1 MNKKTVLPVVVLTVI
16 CVVVA
21 ALLAVVNQFTYPTIE
36 KAEEQK
42 KYDAMRVVL
51 DGDFTPEDALLEN
64 APESVT
70 GVFSVSRDG
79 APVGHVV
86 SLEVRGYAS
95 TISLIV
101 GIDTNG
107 AVTKAVVTSQ
117 QESHGKA
124 GMASYTDNF
133 TGVTAENVS
142 SVETFTGATV
152 SSSAI
157 KGAVTD
163 ALSLISGG
171 VVPDDGGSAEKPEK
185 PAIKA
190 PKNPL
195 ITARLAKELVDNADA
210 RLVEVTL
217 PDTAPENLLRLYCD
231 ENGIEGYVAYIVVP
245 GAYVPVATEALV
257 QVNLDGDIE
266 KVELL
271 SWIVGHDVGPGDF
284 AEGFTG
290 FDKWTVGDVELVTG
304 ATGTSSDFRGAV
316 SEVLEFITARLA
328 RTDKMLLQL
337 VDSLV
342 PNSKGFTE
350 LEIAEGAPE
359 ALRRIY
365 REDSG
370 LGYVAYIVVPGAY
383 VPVATEALV
392 YLNTEGEIVDI
403 NLMSWIVGHGVEPGD
418 FAERFIGCDIDS
430 VAGVELVTAATGT
443 SLDFRTAL
451 SESMAYIPTEFPV
464 ARTVGIALIALFL
477 VSFIVILAVSKKRRA
492 AK

>member
-1 MNKKTVLPVVVLTVI
+1 MKKKTILPVVVLTVI

-21 ALLAVVNQFTYPTIE
+21 ALLAVVNVFTAPTIE

-51 DGDFTPEDALLEN
+51 DGEFAPADELLEA
-64 APESVT
+64 APKSVT
-70 GVFSVSRDG
+70 GVYSVSRDG

-107 AVTKAVVTSQ
+107 AVTKAVITSQ

-124 GMASYTDNF
+124 GMATYADNF

-142 SVETFTGATV
+142 SVDTFSGATV
-152 SSSAI
+152 SSTAI
-157 KGAVTD
+157 KGAVVD

-171 VVPDDGGSAEKPEK
+171 VSAPDDGGAKPEK
-185 PAIKA
+185 PSIKA

-195 ITARLAKELVDNADA
+195 ITARLAKELVNNDEA
-210 RLVEVTL
+210 RLVEVAL
-217 PDTAPENLLRLYCD
+217 PEDAPENLIRLYCD

-257 QVNLDGDIE
+257 QVNLDGDIV
-266 KVELL
+266 KLDLL
-271 SWIVGHDVGPGDF
+271 SWIVGHGVGPGDF
-284 AEGFTG
+284 AEGFIG
-290 FDKWTVGDVELVTG
+290 YDYWNIDGVELVSG
-304 ATGTSSDFRGAV
+304 ATGTSVDFKGAV
-316 SEVLEFITARLA
+316 EQTLEFISARLA
-328 RTDKMLLQL
+328 RTDKMLLEL

-350 LEIAEGAPE
+350 LEVAEGAPE

-392 YLNTEGEIVDI
+392 YLSTTGEIIDI
-403 NLMSWIVGHGVEPGD
+403 HLLSWIVGHGVEAGD
-418 FAERFIGCDIDS
+418 FAERFIGCDIEE
-430 VAGVELVTAATGT
+430 AAEVELVTAATGT
-443 SLDFRTAL
+443 SLDFRNAL
-451 SESMAYIPTEFPV
+451 CESMAYVPTEFPV
-464 ARTVGIALIALFL
+464 ARAVGIALISVFAVCF
-477 VSFIVILAVSKKRRA
+477 VVILVISKKRRA